1 MTAGEDNADAN
12 EPELPPMQRELRASS
27 AEPIVRGLRRVHQ
40 VHHQIQPQRQ
50 VQSSPG
56 QTRGSEAEPVEIDLT
71 PNPVRRQL
79 FPSPDNPQIRSDP
92 QVLQSTQST
101 SHVPAFV
108 RRSPRLT
115 KTRDVFQIA
124 GIAGAVAIT
133 ADGKE
138 NMMIDD
144 GVLMDDEMRALF
156 TLPLDSEMPPPPM
169 TPTPQ
174 RRSDRLSAKT
184 PQRQFGIEL
193 SPNAQRS
200 PTFKTP
206 KQKQHQHPVAHAL
219 LGTFKKDIAEM
230 TPFTRSI
237 QEALHGRLDD
247 SLFKTPG
254 SRKGSKKPTPDKNAN
269 FDFPDL
275 PSLKDSSPMTGDPMF
290 AFNLSELTTDQLQT
304 EMNDIF
310 STDAPMPSSPPG
322 FYGFV
327 DEDGQASN
335 DWTATFLND
344 TPERSKHH
352 YPDPEEMSLAPAMI
366 STLRRS
372 PRKSKPS

>member
-1 MTAGEDNADAN
+1 
-12 EPELPPMQRELRASS
+12 MQREVRASS
-27 AEPIVRGLRRVHQ
+27 AGPTVRAFRRT
-40 VHHQIQPQRQ
+40 HQIERQSQPQRQ
-50 VQSSPG
+50 VRSSPG
-56 QTRGSEAEPVEIDLT
+56 QHRGSEAAPIEVDLT

-79 FPSPDNPQIRSDP
+79 FPSPDKPQIRSDP
-92 QVLQSTQST
+92 QVMQSTQST
-101 SHVPAFV
+101 THVPAFV

-115 KTRDVFQIA
+115 KTRDVFQIP

-138 NMMIDD
+138 NMMIEDSM
-144 GVLMDDEMRALF
+144 LMDEEMRALF
-156 TLPLDSEMPPPPM
+156 TLPPDIEMPPPPM

-174 RRSDRLSAKT
+174 RRSDRLCTKT
-184 PQRQFGIEL
+184 PQRQFGVEI

-206 KQKQHQHPVAHAL
+206 RQKQHQHPVAHAL
-219 LGTFKKDIAEM
+219 LGTVKKDLADM

-237 QEALHGRLDD
+237 QEALHGQLDD
-247 SLFKTPG
+247 SLFKTPD
-254 SRKGSKKPTPDKNAN
+254 SKKGSKKQTPNQSVN

-304 EMNDIF
+304 DMNDMF

-322 FYGFV
+322 FYSFE
-327 DEDGQASN
+327 DEDEQASN
-335 DWTATFLND
+335 DWGATFLND
-344 TPERSKHH
+344 TPERTVHH
-352 YPDPEEMSLAPAMI
+352 YPDPDEVSLAPI
-366 STLRRS
+366 TTSTLRRS
-372 PRKSKPS
+372 PRKIKPA